1 MTGYEKAQ
9 ENFKNLIGEFVDAGI
24 ARFGGVDEFA
34 AALAAANAERKVK

>member
-24 ARFGGVDEFA
+24 ERFGGVEQFA
-34 AALAAANAERKVK
+34 AALKAMNDQRR